1 MVSMFYDTLNL
12 LSVPIYYYVTIWLAG
27 FGFAFTPFIA
37 DMPQS
42 ILHSREINVCILT
55 KTTKCI

>member
-1 MVSMFYDTLNL
+1 MTYYDNLNL
-12 LSVPIYYYVTIWLAG
+12 LSLKLYYYVTILLAV
-27 FGFAFTPFIA
+27 FGYAFTPFIA

-42 ILHSREINVCILT
+42 KLHSREINVCILT

>member
-1 MVSMFYDTLNL
+1 MMYYYTLNL
-12 LSVPIYYYVTIWLAG
+12 LSVPIYYYVTIWLAV
-27 FGFAFTPFIA
+27 FGYAFTPFIA